1 MKKLML
7 TLVISSLIMS
17 CNNKKS
23 VNTVTTSVDSTS
35 SIIEDTK
42 SLIAETDSLG
52 EAKVYEGIL
61 PCADC
66 SGIKTE
72 LKIYSGD
79 GTMESHKFELTS
91 TYQGREPGNVFTQK
105 GNFNTERG
113 LGKDPNG
120 TIYVLNYDKPEGE
133 HIFYGYTEATPDKIF
148 LLDNKRQIIQS
159 KLNYT
164 LTLKN

>member
-1 MKKLML
+1 MKKLILM
-7 TLVISSLIMS
+7 LVISGLTMS

-23 VNTVTTSVDSTS
+23 ENKITTPIDTTS
-35 SIIEDTK
+35 SIVEETK
-42 SLIAETDSLG
+42 SIVPESESLG
-52 EAKVYEGIL
+52 EAKIYEGVL

-66 SGIKTE
+66 SGIQTV
-72 LKIYSGD
+72 LKIYQGD

-91 TYQGREPGNVFTQK
+91 TYQGKEPGNVFVQK

-113 LGKDPNG
+113 VGKDKNG

-133 HIFYGYTEATPDKIF
+133 QIFYGLTSAEPNKIF
-148 LLDNKRQIIQS
+148 LLDKERQIIKS

>member
-1 MKKLML
+1 MKKLMVM
-7 TLVISSLIMS
+7 LVISGLIMS

-23 VNTVTTSVDSTS
+23 ENKITTPIDTTS
-35 SIIEDTK
+35 SIVE
-42 SLIAETDSLG
+42 ETRSIVPESESLG
-52 EAKVYEGIL
+52 EAKIYEGVL

-66 SGIKTE
+66 SGIQTV
-72 LKIYSGD
+72 LKIYQGD

-91 TYQGREPGNVFTQK
+91 TYQGKEPGNVFVQK
-105 GNFNTERG
+105 GNFNTEKG
-113 LGKDPNG
+113 VGNDKNG

-133 HIFYGYTEATPDKIF
+133 QIFYGLTSAEPNKLF
-148 LLDNKRQIIQS
+148 LLDKERQIIKS

>member
-7 TLVISSLIMS
+7 MLVISGLIMS
-17 CNNKKS
+17 CNKKKNE
-23 VNTVTTSVDSTS
+23 NTVTTSVDSTS
-35 SIIEDTK
+35 AIIEDTK
-42 SLIAETDSLG
+42 TLVAETDSLG
-52 EAKVYEGIL
+52 EAKIYEGVL

-66 SGIKTE
+66 SGIQTV
-72 LKIYSGD
+72 LKIYQGD
-79 GTMESHKFELTS
+79 GIMESHKFELTS
-91 TYQGREPGNVFTQK
+91 TYQGKEPGNVFTQK

-148 LLDNKRQIIQS
+148 LLDKDRQIIKS